1 MGLTGCPET
10 SVTNYNLR
18 GIKSHNSKDLKIK
31 MIVKTIPTHALFIKT
46 LIVLKNQAL
55 HMFRPANWPSS
66 GATSVSQHNHV
77 Q

>member
-1 MGLTGCPET
+1 MQELKSVMKQYMLNHALFKTGCNKGDKT
-10 SVTNYNLR
+10 L
-18 GIKSHNSKDLKIK
+18 
-31 MIVKTIPTHALFIKT
+31 VKTIPTHALFIKT

-66 GATSVSQHNHV
+66 GATSVPQHNHV